1 MIDIKNREKRKL
13 FSDRYYNGKV
23 ISGYQ
28 GNLCLIMSVIER
40 TEYHI
45 SKNRLETM
53 VDGIFAIAMTI
64 LVLGISPPKPDLSQ
78 AQALLAGQILD
89 LLPEIFLFI
98 ISFLILAGF
107 WLSHHRQF
115 YFVRFIDSRL
125 LWINIFLLIS
135 LVFIPFSTDIAGDYP
150 DIFIAVVLFHTNI
163 VIIGLIFSY
172 HVYHITQSGHLC
184 DPDTD
189 REFLQTQ
196 FNRSLLITM
205 TAFIAAIIGFLN
217 PFFSLLVYL
226 IIPVS
231 GYFFY
236 TRRI

>member
-1 MIDIKNREKRKL
+1 M
-13 FSDRYYNGKV
+13 
-23 ISGYQ
+23 SG
-28 GNLCLIMSVIER
+28 LSER

-78 AQALLAGQILD
+78 AQALLAGQIID
-89 LLPEIFLFI
+89 LLPEIFIFI
-98 ISFLILAGF
+98 ISFLILACF

-135 LVFIPFSTDIAGDYP
+135 LVFVPFSTDVAGDYP
-150 DIFIAVVLFHTNI
+150 DIFIAVLLFHTNI

-172 HVYHITQSGHLC
+172 HVYYITQSGHLC

-189 REFLQTQ
+189 RKLLQTQ
-196 FNRSLLITM
+196 FDRSLLITM
-205 TAFIAAIIGFLN
+205 TAFIAAIIGFFN

-231 GYFFY
+231 GYFLY
-236 TRRI
+236 TWRK

>member
-1 MIDIKNREKRKL
+1 M
-13 FSDRYYNGKV
+13 
-23 ISGYQ
+23 SGL
-28 GNLCLIMSVIER
+28 GER

-64 LVLGISPPKPDLSQ
+64 LVLGISPPKPDISQ
-78 AQALLAGQILD
+78 APALLAGQIMD
-89 LLPEIFLFI
+89 LLPEILLFI

-135 LVFIPFSTDIAGDYP
+135 LVFVPFSTDIAGDYP
-150 DIFIAVVLFHTNI
+150 DIFIAVLLFHTNI
-163 VIIGLIFSY
+163 AIIGLIFSY
-172 HVYHITQSGHLC
+172 HVYYITQSGHLC

-189 REFLQTQ
+189 RKFLQTQ
-196 FNRSLLITM
+196 FDRSLLITM
-205 TAFIAAIIGFLN
+205 TAFIAAITGFLN

-231 GYFFY
+231 GYFLY
-236 TRRI
+236 SRRK